1 MLSILPMDI
10 ENVFIRFLDG
20 VTSGR
25 THTANKFPT
34 YVYVTIA
41 VLRMRE
47 TAKNSEIVY
56 NLTDFV

>member
-1 MLSILPMDI
+1 MLSVLPMDI
-10 ENVFIRFLDG
+10 EDVFIRFLDR

-25 THTANKFPT
+25 THITNKFPT

-47 TAKNSEIVY
+47 TAKNSELAY